1 MRYNFIK
8 TRQEGNVFILTL
20 ARPEKRNAFTP
31 TMVSEMAHALGDA
44 DTDKSVFLIEI
55 RAEGPVF
62 CAGMDL
68 NAFQDPSLDKKNPHL
83 KTDPDL
89 SLGSILE
96 KLNTPTLCVIE
107 GNVYAGGFMIFLGCT
122 FVLAEENVQF
132 SLPEVKLGI
141 FPFQVMAALKKHLS
155 PAQVLKL
162 CIDTRPFS
170 VEKAIELGLV
180 DDFYAEAKLEEL
192 SKTILS
198 GSPFAIS
205 KGIRALREMEKQ
217 GPEEQYAFL
226 KKELEELKKSKD
238 AQIGLK
244 AWKDKTDPKWE
255 NE

>member
-1 MRYNFIK
+1 MIYNFIK
-8 TRQEGNVFILTL
+8 THQKGNVFILTL

-31 TMVSEMAHALGDA
+31 TMVSEMAHALADA
-44 DTDKSVFLIEI
+44 DADKSVFLIEI

-68 NAFQDPSLDKKNPHL
+68 HAFQDPTLDKKNPDL

-89 SLGSILE
+89 SLGSIFE
-96 KLNTPTLCVIE
+96 KLNTPTLCVID
-107 GNVYAGGFMIFLGCT
+107 GNVYAGGYMIFLNST
-122 FVLAEENVQF
+122 FVLAKQEVQF

-141 FPFQVMAALKKHLS
+141 FPFQVMAALKKHL
-155 PAQVLKL
+155 PVAQVLKM
-162 CIDTRPFS
+162 CVNSQPFS
-170 VEKAIELGLV
+170 VEKAIELGLA
-180 DDFYAEAKLEEL
+180 DDFYSEKTHKEL

-205 KGIRALREMEKQ
+205 KGIEALREIEKRE
-217 GPEEQYAFL
+217 PEEHYVFL